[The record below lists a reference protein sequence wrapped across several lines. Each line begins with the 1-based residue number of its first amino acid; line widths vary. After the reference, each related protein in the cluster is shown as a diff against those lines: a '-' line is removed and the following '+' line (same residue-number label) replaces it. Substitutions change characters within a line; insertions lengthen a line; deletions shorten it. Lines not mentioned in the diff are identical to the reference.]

1 VTGTPRPDLLQEV
14 AEEWVVEWYPRGWAA
29 ADDGRRR
36 SARPAT
42 HGVVGHPGPQSVQQ
56 KRPGPRVAQQSVPLG
71 AEILEGLPEREGE
84 PQVAQIPEGPPGL
97 AGKVPRYL
105 QW

>member
-1 VTGTPRPDLLQEV
+1 
-14 AEEWVVEWYPRGWAA
+14 VVEWYSRGWAA
-29 ADDGRRR
+29 VDDGRRR
-36 SARPAT
+36 SMRPAT
-42 HGVVGHPGPQSVQQ
+42 HGVAGHPGPQSVQQ

-71 AEILEGLPEREGE
+71 AEIPEGLPEGEGE

-105 QW
+105 QR

>member
-1 VTGTPRPDLLQEV
+1 MAKEGVLQ
-14 AEEWVVEWYPRGWAA
+14 WYPQGRAA
-29 ADDGRRR
+29 TDDGRRR

-42 HGVVGHPGPQSVQQ
+42 HKVVGRSGPRSVQQ
-56 KRPGPRVAQQSVPLG
+56 KRPGPHMSQQSVPLR
-71 AEILEGLPEREGE
+71 AEIPEGLPEREGE
-84 PQVAQIPEGPPGL
+84 PQVARIPEGPLGL

>member
-1 VTGTPRPDLLQEV
+1 VRP
-14 AEEWVVEWYPRGWAA
+14 
-29 ADDGRRR
+29 
-36 SARPAT
+36 ST
-42 HGVVGHPGPQSVQQ
+42 HGVAGHPGPQSVQQ

-71 AEILEGLPEREGE
+71 VEILEGLLEWEGE
-84 PQVAQIPEGPPGL
+84 PQVARIPEEPLGL